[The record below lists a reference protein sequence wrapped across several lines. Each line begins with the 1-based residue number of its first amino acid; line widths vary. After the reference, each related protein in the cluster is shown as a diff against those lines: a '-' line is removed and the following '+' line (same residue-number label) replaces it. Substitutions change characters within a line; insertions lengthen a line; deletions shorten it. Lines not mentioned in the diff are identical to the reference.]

1 MENLILY
8 QQIGLAIQG
17 VMTLGVGTLVVL
29 FFKAGVWKGEVDQDR
44 KANTLDH
51 GEFRGDIRDLR
62 ANPSHGG

>member
-17 VMTLGVGTLVVL
+17 VMTLGIGTLVVL

-44 KANTLDH
+44 RANTLDH
-51 GEFRGDIRDLR
+51 GAFRQDIRDLR
-62 ANPSHGG
+62 VNPSQGG